1 MSFVRRSGILLH
13 PTSLPGPGGIG
24 SLGAEAYR
32 FIDFLQEAGQSLW
45 QILPL
50 GPPGCGNSPY
60 SCFSAFAGNPL
71 LIDLAALVAQGDLE
85 DDGAEGTFPEE
96 RVDFAAVTASKLGQL
111 HRAAERFFTAAD
123 PSRKRDFWNFC
134 DNSFW
139 LHDYALFMA
148 LKGHFHGSV
157 WNRWPVKLKHRDRT
171 TCEEYAALL
180 GPEIGAQKY
189 MQWQFSLQW
198 HAVRKYANHRGIMI
212 VGDAPIF
219 VAFDSADVWCNQHIF
234 RLDSAGN
241 PLVVAGVPPDYFS
254 ATGQRWGNPIYD
266 WERLAEDDFGWWVA
280 RIQNDLALY
289 DIVRIDHF
297 RGFEAYWEIP
307 ADEPTAVHGRW
318 VKGPGEA
325 FFRTLVDRLGVLPI
339 IAEDLGVIT
348 PEVEALR
355 DGFALPGMK
364 ILQFAFDG
372 GPVNAYLPHNHVP
385 NAVVYTGTHDNDT
398 TRGWFD
404 SLTEEKQLQVC
415 DYLRCSAE
423 EIVTVMV
430 RTNLGSVAGY
440 AVMPVQ
446 DLLELDNSARMNL
459 PGVADGNWGWRLA
472 EGALTPAVAQE
483 LRRLTEMYNRIG
495 QQ

>member
-32 FIDFLQEAGQSLW
+32 FIDFLQEAGQTLW

-85 DDGAEGTFPEE
+85 SDDPDGTFPEE
-96 RVDFAAVTASKLGQL
+96 RVDFAGVTAYKLAQL
-111 HRAAERFFTAAD
+111 RRAAERFFTAGEM
-123 PSRKRDFWNFC
+123 SRKREFWNFC

-139 LHDYALFMA
+139 LHDYALFMV
-148 LKGHFHGSV
+148 LKGHFHGKT
-157 WNRWPVKLKHRDRT
+157 WNRWPEKLKRRDRGA
-171 TCEEYAALL
+171 CEEYATLL

-189 MQWQFSLQW
+189 MQWQFSRQW
-198 HAVRKYANHRGIMI
+198 HAVRKYANHRGIII

-219 VAFDSADVWCNQHIF
+219 VALDSADVWCNQHIF
-234 RLDSAGN
+234 RLDAAGK
-241 PLVVAGVPPDYFS
+241 PQVVAGVPPDYFS
-254 ATGQRWGNPIYD
+254 VTGQRWGNPIYD
-266 WERLAEDDFGWWVA
+266 WERLAGDDFGWWVA

-289 DIVRIDHF
+289 DVVRIDHF

-307 ADEPTAVHGRW
+307 AHEPTAVHGRW

-325 FFRTLVDRLGVLPI
+325 FFRTLVRRLGALPI
-339 IAEDLGVIT
+339 IAEDLGIIT
-348 PEVEALR
+348 HEVEALR
-355 DGFALPGMK
+355 DGFGLPGMK

-372 GPVNAYLPHNHVP
+372 GPINAYLPHNHVP

-404 SLTEEKQLQVC
+404 SLAAEKQQQVC
-415 DYLRCSAE
+415 DYLRCTPE
-423 EIVTVMV
+423 EIVRVFV

-446 DLLELDNSARMNL
+446 DLLELDNSARMNV

-472 EGALTPAVAQE
+472 DGSLTPAVAQE
-483 LRRLTEMYNRIG
+483 LRRLTEMYNRI
-495 QQ
+495 QH